1 MSLDVAVPDPP
12 SLHGPR
18 TRGEYEAIDAPA
30 DESESGGDDYRR
42 EDLAGILAEGAWPDA
57 FEEWAAGTTLS
68 EEEFETVQSLELVD
82 EFDFYWDPSADEAG
96 YRPPELS
103 GEASEAFDD
112 PDGVEAELDTLGRIL
127 TEVLENDY
135 LLRDEETFGFF
146 ADDYTG
152 EPGNEE

>member
-12 SLHGPR
+12 SLRGPR

-82 EFDFYWDPSADEAG
+82 EAG